1 MMWPR
6 RAAPETWAFLVLG
19 GLALL
24 VTLQPVVAVSRT
36 TLVISLAIAVVLTG
50 LPHGALDP
58 FVAWRA
64 GLWRTRLGFVAFHLG
79 YMGTALAVMGL
90 WQLAPGASL
99 GGFLAISAWHFGG
112 DWQPE
117 LGAWMRPL
125 SGLALLSLPAVAAP
139 AEVSAIFALLS
150 GDQGR
155 VLAGW
160 LSELAPWLAVI
171 TAGLALRVLP
181 RSPAT
186 AIELVVA
193 GALALLLP
201 PLVFFLVY
209 FCALPSPRDLRLAAR
224 AADSRQRR
232 RMAVVAL
239 VYTALTVVAGA
250 VAWYWLA
257 GDAASANAPD
267 AQLLKI
273 LFIGLAALT
282 WPHMALIF
290 LSERRR
296 RIRP

>member
-1 MMWPR
+1 MWR
-6 RAAPETWAFLVLG
+6 LRATPETWAFLALG

-36 TLVISLAIAVVLTG
+36 TLIISLAIAVVVTG

-64 GLWRTRLGFVAFHLG
+64 GLWRTWRGFAAFHLA
-79 YMGTALAVMGL
+79 YVAMALGVMGL
-90 WQLAPGASL
+90 WHLAPGASL
-99 GGFLAISAWHFGG
+99 AGFLAISAWHFGG
-112 DWQPE
+112 DWQPA
-117 LGAWMRPL
+117 LSAWVRPL
-125 SGLALLSLPAVAAP
+125 SGLALLSLPAMAAP
-139 AEVSAIFALLS
+139 AEVSAIFSLLS

-160 LSELAPWLAVI
+160 LSVMAPWLAVI

-181 RSPAT
+181 RAPAA

-193 GALALLLP
+193 GILALVLP

-209 FCALPSPRDLRLAAR
+209 FCALHSPRHLRLAAH

-232 RMAVVAL
+232 RMAAVAL
-239 VYTALTVVAGA
+239 VYTLLTVVAGA

-257 GDAASANAPD
+257 GDAASVAAPD
-267 AQLLKI
+267 NRILKI

-282 WPHMALIF
+282 WPHMTVVF
-290 LSERRR
+290 LSEQRGRTL
-296 RIRP
+296 P